1 MTRSTRSFAA
11 PAEPPPGTDAGTPLD
26 PHGDE
31 PREPELLAEIGLPQA
46 AADLRLAWEHG
57 SAAPPERA
65 CASLEA
71 WMDEAQTPHYP
82 VEPWA
87 LRETAFDPAGSARS
101 ETVFALGNGYLGMR
115 GAFEEG
121 LDPAAGS
128 SVRGTYL
135 NGFYEAGSIRYP
147 EDAYGLARK
156 SQTLL
161 NVTDALG
168 VELRVDGERFSM
180 SDGRLEGYERT
191 LDFRRGVL
199 ERSLTW
205 VSPRGQRVS
214 LTIERLV
221 SLVRRPV
228 AALRY
233 RAAPLD
239 ADVEIELRSSVDGRV
254 ENAVDETD
262 LRVGGMA
269 GRVLVSVASSVEE
282 ELLALRQRAPGSG
295 LELGCAADHRLSGGE
310 GLERRVLE
318 EDHRLTLTYRV
329 RAGRGET
336 VTLEK
341 AVAYVDTREV
351 EAERLIERCA
361 AAAREAGTAGFEA
374 LEAEQREAL
383 AAFWRASD
391 VRVDGDDALQ
401 QSLRFGALQLLQ
413 GTGSDGRSSV
423 AAKGLTGPGYEGH
436 LFWDAEVYVL
446 PFFLYTRPAV
456 ARSMLEH
463 RIHGLDAA
471 RARARELSHAGALYP
486 WRTIDGEE
494 ASAYFPA
501 GTAQLHI
508 NADIAYALERYLE
521 ATDDVGLL
529 WQGGA
534 AMLFETA
541 RFWLSRGTF
550 VARRG
555 GSFCLHTVTGP
566 DEYTALVDNN
576 LYTNLMAQG
585 HLRFAASV
593 AERLES
599 EAPSRYAALAKTLA
613 LDPGERERWLRAA
626 DRMELPFDRELGVH
640 PQDDGFLEKEPWD
653 PATIPAEKRPLLL
666 HYHPLDIYRRQVLKQ
681 ADVVLALFLREEHF
695 GRAEARRD
703 FAYYE
708 PLTTH
713 DSSLSPCVHGIVAAR
728 LGQVDKAY
736 AYFGRTARMD
746 LDDINRNVKDGV
758 HTAAMGGTWLAVVAG
773 FAGMRVSA
781 GRLSFEPRLPAAWE
795 GLRFRIAFRGAVL
808 DVDVRRERTLYHLAE
823 GGPLSVAHRGD
834 TFELGPGGQAARPN
848 GPQLRA
854 VLFDLDGVITDTA
867 EYHYRAW
874 QALADELGIPFDREA
889 NEELRG
895 VGRMDS
901 LERILKRGARSFT
914 PDEKA
919 RLADE
924 KNRHYRELITG
935 ISPADLLPGVEALL
949 REVRDAGLKLAVASA
964 SRNAPAVIRGLGLE
978 DVFDAVV
985 DAGRVVR
992 GKPDPEVFQRAAEA
1006 LGLPDEDC
1014 LGVEDAEAGV
1024 AAILGAGMA
1033 AVGVGDATRLGAA
1046 HRVVGSTDALDLA
1059 LLREAFAAAHGSVDR
1074 TARAPAG
1081 NGPTPPRTGG
1091 R

>member
-1 MTRSTRSFAA
+1 M
-11 PAEPPPGTDAGTPLD
+11 
-26 PHGDE
+26 
-31 PREPELLAEIGLPQA
+31 
-46 AADLRLAWEHG
+46 
-57 SAAPPERA
+57 
-65 CASLEA
+65 
-71 WMDEAQTPHYP
+71 
-82 VEPWA
+82 
-87 LRETAFDPAGSARS
+87 
-101 ETVFALGNGYLGMR
+101 FALGNGYLGMR

-121 LDPAAGS
+121 LDPAVGS

-135 NGFYEAGSIRYP
+135 NGFYESGPIHYP

-156 SQTLL
+156 RQTLL

-168 VELRVDGERFSM
+168 IELRVDGERFSM
-180 SDGRLEGYERT
+180 SDGRLEAYERV

-214 LTIERLV
+214 VRIERLV
-221 SLVRRPV
+221 SLTRRPV

-233 RAAPLD
+233 RVVPLD
-239 ADVEIELRSSVDGRV
+239 AELELELRSSVDGRV
-254 ENAVDETD
+254 ENAVDESD
-262 LRVGGMA
+262 HRVGGMA
-269 GRVLVSVASSVEE
+269 GRVLVSVASELE
-282 ELLALRQRAPGSG
+282 GELLALRQRAPLSG
-295 LELGCAADHRLSGGE
+295 MELGCAADHRVTGGE
-310 GLERRVLE
+310 TLERRALE

-329 RAGRGET
+329 RAGRGEA

-341 AVAYVDTREV
+341 SLAYVDSREV
-351 EAERLIERCA
+351 EVGQLFERCA
-361 AAAREAGTAGFEA
+361 AAAREARTAGFEA

-383 AAFWRASD
+383 ASFWRGSD
-391 VRVDGDDALQ
+391 IEVEGDDALQ

-413 GTGSDGRSSV
+413 GTGRDGRSSV

-446 PFFLYTRPAV
+446 PFFLYTRPEV

-463 RIHGLDAA
+463 RIRGLDAA
-471 RARARELSHAGALYP
+471 RARAAELSHAGALYP

-521 ATDDVGLL
+521 ATDDVDLL

-541 RFWLSRGTF
+541 RFWLSRGSF

-555 GSFCLHTVTGP
+555 GRFCLHTVTGP

-585 HLRFAASV
+585 HLRFAVRV
-593 AERLES
+593 AERLER
-599 EAPSRYAALAKTLA
+599 EAPSRYAELVRTLA
-613 LDPGERERWLRAA
+613 LDAGELERWGLAA

-640 PQDDGFLEKEPWD
+640 PQDDGFLDKEPWD
-653 PATIPAEKRPLLL
+653 PATIPDGKRPLLL

-713 DSSLSPCVHGIVAAR
+713 DSSLSPCVHGLVAAR

-736 AYFGRTARMD
+736 DYFGRTARMD

-773 FAGMRVSA
+773 FAGMRVRG

-795 GLRFRIAFRGAVL
+795 GLRFRVAFRGATLEVA
-808 DVDVRRERTLYHLAE
+808 VRRERTLYHLVE
-823 GGPLSVAHRGD
+823 GGPLSVAHRSD
-834 TFELGPGGQAARPN
+834 VLELGPGGQAARPN
-848 GPQLRA
+848 TPQLKA

-874 QALADELGIPFDREA
+874 QALADDLGIPFDREA
-889 NEELRG
+889 NEALRG
-895 VGRMDS
+895 VGRMES
-901 LERILKRGARSFT
+901 LERILERGGRSFG
-914 PDEKA
+914 DEEKA
-919 RLADE
+919 RLADD
-924 KNRHYRELITG
+924 KNRHYQELIEG
-935 ISPADLLPGVEALL
+935 ISPADMLPGVGALL
-949 REVRDAGLKLAVASA
+949 REAREAGLKLAVASA
-964 SRNAPAVIRGLGLE
+964 SRNAPAVIRSLGLE
-978 DVFDAVV
+978 DVFDVVV

-1014 LGVEDAEAGV
+1014 LGIEDAEAGV
-1024 AAILGAGMA
+1024 AALRGASMA
-1033 AVGVGDATRLGAA
+1033 TVGVGDAARLAAA
-1046 HRVVGSTDALDLA
+1046 HRVVETTDALDLA
-1059 LLREAFAAAHGSVDR
+1059 LLRDAFAAAHG
-1074 TARAPAG
+1074 
-1081 NGPTPPRTGG
+1081 GPGASMEG
-1091 R
+1091 